1 MNAMTGNR
9 RRLVWTARRKRLA
22 WGGAALAIIVL
33 IVLSMRPDPELVQA
47 GTVTRGPLETT
58 VDAEGMTRV
67 RDRYEVAAPVTGR
80 LERAPLDAGDVV
92 TPGMVL
98 ARITPVPLDAQ
109 GEAGA
114 QAQLTAALARLR
126 EAETRLGIAGDAL
139 RQEERSTARLRTIA
153 AQGAISRDEM
163 ERAELNLASV
173 RSTSEAAEA
182 QRVAAAADV
191 SAARAALFGAPAG
204 RTAAVTV
211 EVRSPAGGR
220 VLQVHEENER
230 VVPAGTPLLS
240 IGDAVGLEVA
250 VDVLSTD
257 AVRIEAGAPM
267 RLHDWGGP
275 VPIAASVRLVEPQGF
290 TKISTL
296 GVEEQRVYVIGDMID
311 PPVALGDGYR
321 VQASIVTWSSPRVL
335 KVPASA
341 LFRSGGEWSV
351 FVIDDGRARV
361 RPVQIG
367 HRGSAETE
375 IVGGVEEGE
384 QVILFP
390 SDRIAPGA
398 RVKIVEG
405 DG

>member
-1 MNAMTGNR
+1 MTGNR
-9 RRLVWTARRKRLA
+9 RRLVWTVRRKRLA
-22 WGGAALAIIVL
+22 WGAAALTVIVL
-33 IVLSMRPDPELVQA
+33 IALSMRPDPELVQA

-67 RDRYEVAAPVTGR
+67 RDRYQVAAPVTGR
-80 LERAPLDAGDVV
+80 LERVPLAAGDVV

-114 QAQLTAALARLR
+114 QAQLTAALAGLR
-126 EAETRLGIAGDAL
+126 EAETRLGIAADAL

-173 RSTSEAAEA
+173 RSTYEAAEA
-182 QRVAAAADV
+182 QRVAAAAAV
-191 SAARAALFGAPAG
+191 SAARAALFGTPSG
-204 RTAAVTV
+204 RTAAVTEV
-211 EVRSPAGGR
+211 VRSPAAGR
-220 VLQVHEENER
+220 VLQVHEESER

-257 AVRIEAGAPM
+257 AVRIEPGAPM
-267 RLHDWGGP
+267 RLHDWGGA
-275 VPIAASVRLVEPQGF
+275 VPIAATVRLVEPQGF

-311 PPVALGDGYR
+311 PPDALGDGYR
-321 VQASIVTWSSPRVL
+321 VQARIVTWSSPEVL

-341 LFRSGGEWSV
+341 LFRTGGEWSV
-351 FVIDDGRARV
+351 FVIDGGRAQTRAV
-361 RPVQIG
+361 RIG
-367 HRGSAETE
+367 HRGTAESE
-375 IVGGVEEGE
+375 IVGGLEEGE

-390 SDRIAPGA
+390 SDRIVPGA